1 MKSKTGLKLLLRAAM
16 CAFIA
21 VPVALAALA
30 GFVSVSAFSSKF
42 TSDNA
47 GGAALSQIS
56 GVSAIVG
63 EYANTL
69 ASVAA
74 LESVKQT
81 AGKNYAYSKEAAAYI
96 SVYAENGYNVLDII
110 ITDADG
116 NVNAGVTDIKTGD
129 KFFDTA
135 NLSADGGVSD
145 IFPNKSEYDNK
156 NVFYCSK
163 AVYDGEAVAGYVVLV
178 ADVKGIADY
187 LAGTNVMN
195 GKGSL
200 VIFDADGN
208 TVNAGGKEAARLGE
222 LSGVVRGRVDNYK
235 NKQLSMGAGES
246 YEKFETGGNFGGC
259 GYIAGTKWKWL
270 SLYPASA
277 ASSLTLSV
285 FLFSS
290 AAAAAVCLVNVVVM
304 IASTRSLTRPLRK
317 MIDKM
322 RIIKDGDLTERF
334 ETTGRSEFVRMAE
347 TFNVM
352 LDEVMLSEGLH
363 RTISEISDNMLF
375 EWDFTKEIMYISE
388 NFKNTF
394 DITASGAK
402 LLNGKFLDSQMDDEN
417 TEKYRRDINRLLQK
431 KDSIGSEYEIMTKNG
446 KNLWISLRAHC
457 VTDRLGELVR
467 VLGVITNI
475 DNEKKLNLQLAEKAS
490 YDFLSGLYNR
500 STFERELDAELGRSA
515 NKKLAILFIDIDD
528 FKFINDRFNHTIG
541 DEAIKFVSEKL
552 KKRVEESGFAG
563 RFGGDEFVLC
573 IRNQDM
579 IEDIEQTS
587 MDIIDELYD
596 GYYSDMAGTQMNVR
610 VSIGIA
616 LCPDH
621 SSNGK
626 TLVAQADEAMYFVKK
641 NGKSNYHYFDPEDSN
656 IIDMMHHV

>member
-1 MKSKTGLKLLLRAAM
+1 MKSKMNLKFLLRAAM
-16 CAFIA
+16 TAFIA
-21 VPVALAALA
+21 VPVIL
-30 GFVSVSAFSSKF
+30 VSVVGFLSVSSFSSKF
-42 TSDNA
+42 TADKA
-47 GGAALSQIS
+47 GSSASSQVS
-56 GVSAIVG
+56 GVSALVG
-63 EYANTL
+63 EYVNTL
-69 ASVAA
+69 SAVSA
-74 LESVKQT
+74 LEAVKRT
-81 AGKNYAYSKEAAAYI
+81 ADGYSSADVEEATAYI
-96 SVYAENGYNVLDII
+96 SAYAENGYNILDII
-110 ITDADG
+110 VTDKEG
-116 NVNAGVTDIKTGD
+116 NVKISSAGVFNNTSD
-129 KFFDTA
+129 KFFD
-135 NLSADGGVSD
+135 ADTLKSSDSPVVSD
-145 IFPNKSEYDNK
+145 IFKGNSEYKKD
-156 NVFYCSK
+156 VFFCSK
-163 AVYDGEAVAGYVVLV
+163 PIDDGGLILGYTVLV
-178 ADVKGIADY
+178 ADVKGIDDY
-187 LAGTNVMN
+187 LSGTDVMG
-195 GKGSL
+195 GKGTL
-200 VIFDADGN
+200 VIFDDKGN
-208 TVNAGGKEAARLGE
+208 TANTGDLPGAAK
-222 LSGVVRGRVDNYK
+222 SRVTIYK
-235 NKQLSMGAGES
+235 DKQLSFAQDDNYERFES
-246 YEKFETGGNFGGC
+246 GGNFGSC
-259 GYIAGTKWKWL
+259 GYIDGTKWKWL
-270 SLYPASA
+270 GIYPSSA
-277 ASSLTLSV
+277 ASAFTLQVLVIV
-285 FLFSS
+285 FTVT
-290 AAAAAVCLVNVVVM
+290 AAVCLLNVIIM
-304 IASTRSLTRPLRK
+304 ILSTRSLTYPLRK
-317 MIDKM
+317 MIEKM
-322 RIIKDGDLTERF
+322 RVIKEGDLTERF

-363 RTISEISDNMLF
+363 RTISDISDNMLF

-394 DITASGAK
+394 DITASKAK
-402 LLNGKFLDSQMDDEN
+402 LLNGKFLDSQMDGEN
-417 TEKYRRDINRLLQK
+417 SEKYRRDINRLLQK
-431 KDSIGSEYEIMTKNG
+431 KDTIGSEYEIMTKSG
-446 KNLWISLRAHC
+446 KNMWISLRAHC
-457 VTDRLGELVR
+457 VTDRLGELIR

-552 KKRVEESGFAG
+552 KKRVEQSGFAG

-573 IRNQDM
+573 INQQGV
-579 IEDIEQTS
+579 IEDIEQVS